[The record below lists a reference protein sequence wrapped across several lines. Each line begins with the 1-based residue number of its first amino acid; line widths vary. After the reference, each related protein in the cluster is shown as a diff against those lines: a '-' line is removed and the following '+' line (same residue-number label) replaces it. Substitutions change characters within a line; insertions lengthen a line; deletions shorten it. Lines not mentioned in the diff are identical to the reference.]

1 MENHVFAAK
10 PKENEAWDV
19 VIVGSGPASFTAAVY
34 TSRGALSTL
43 ILSGEKWGGQL
54 MDTTT
59 IDNFP
64 GFPEGVLGPELM
76 DKMKKQAQRFGTEII
91 EKMVT
96 SVDFS
101 KKPFEITAGD
111 QKYLGKTVII
121 ATGALTLWLNVPG
134 EKELIGRGVSTCAP
148 CDAPFFKEKVV
159 AVVGGGDTAMEEASV
174 LTKYAREVVVIHRR
188 DAFRASEAMQKKVL
202 ENPKI
207 KVLWNTEVTEVAGKN
222 KVEKLKLK
230 NNKTNETSE
239 LTIDGVFVAIGH
251 KPDSD
256 LFKDKVEMDEKGY
269 IKTFFNKYH
278 TATSVS
284 GVFVAGDVADS
295 IYKQAITSAGM
306 GCTAGMDA
314 VRFLE
319 ENKG

>member
-1 MENHVFAAK
+1 
-10 PKENEAWDV
+10 
-19 VIVGSGPASFTAAVY
+19 
-34 TSRGALSTL
+34 
-43 ILSGEKWGGQL
+43 

-76 DKMKKQAQRFGTEII
+76 QKMKQQAARFGTEII
-91 EKMVT
+91 EKTVT
-96 SVDFS
+96 GVDFT
-101 KKPFEITAGD
+101 KKPFEVVVGEE
-111 QKYLGKTVII
+111 KYLGKTVII
-121 ATGALTLWLNVPG
+121 ATGALTQWLNVPG
-134 EKELIGRGVSTCAP
+134 EKEHIGRGVSTCAP

-174 LTKYAREVVVIHRR
+174 LTKYTREVIVIHRR
-188 DAFRASEAMQKKVL
+188 DAFRATEAMQQKIL
-202 ENPKI
+202 NNPKI
-207 KVLWNTEVTEVAGKN
+207 KVLWNTEVTEVVGEG

-230 NNKTNETSE
+230 NNKTNENTE
-239 LTIDGVFVAIGH
+239 LPVDGVFVAIGH

-256 LFKDKVEMDEKGY
+256 VFKDKVTMDEKGF
-269 IKTFFNKYH
+269 IKKFFVKYH
-278 TATSVS
+278 SATSIQ
-284 GVFVAGDVADS
+284 GVFVAGDVTDS
-295 IYKQAITSAGM
+295 LYKQAITSAGM